1 MDQLISILEGIRA
14 DVDYSM
20 ETELID
26 DGILNSLDITN
37 LVLELNEA
45 YDIEIGMEE
54 MIPENFNSAEA
65 IYNLIQE
72 LEDENKTCFLHLM
85 SL

>member
-65 IYNLIQE
+65 IFDLVTRMQNE
-72 LEDENKTCFLHLM
+72 
-85 SL
+85 